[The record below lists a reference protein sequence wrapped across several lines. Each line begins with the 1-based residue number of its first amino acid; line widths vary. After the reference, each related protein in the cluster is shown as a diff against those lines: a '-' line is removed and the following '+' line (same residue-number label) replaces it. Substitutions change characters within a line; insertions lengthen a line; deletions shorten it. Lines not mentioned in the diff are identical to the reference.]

1 MLEAQYPTPTAL
13 LATLMR
19 LRLALLAFLVAP
31 LGVAG
36 CSTLEQI
43 AALRQVRFDLAGVDQ
58 ARLAGVALDGVQ
70 SYEGIGAVGA
80 ARIGVSVAQGRLPMS
95 FVLNVGAENP
105 ADNPVAARLV
115 QMDWTLLL
123 DDQETISGVYN
134 DDRLIPPGT
143 RHTLPLAMELDL
155 LQFFQRSVPDL
166 VGLALAVA
174 GEGQQELALRVRPT
188 INTPLGPISY
198 PGAITL
204 RHTVGG

>member
-1 MLEAQYPTPTAL
+1 MSLRIAL
-13 LATLMR
+13 LTF
-19 LRLALLAFLVAP
+19 LLAPLVI
-31 LGVAG
+31 AG

-43 AALRQVRFDLAGVDQ
+43 AALRQVSFALDGVDQ
-58 ARLAGVALDGVQ
+58 ARLAGVSIDQAQ
-70 SYEGIGAVGA
+70 RYEDIGATGA
-80 ARIGVSVAQGRLPMS
+80 ARIGVAVAQGRLPFS

-105 ADNPVAARLV
+105 EENPVAARLV
-115 QMDWTLLL
+115 RMDWTLLL
-123 DDQETISGVYN
+123 DDQETINGVYN
-134 DDRLIPPGT
+134 EDRLIHPGARET
-143 RHTLPLAMELDL
+143 IPLAMNLDL

-174 GEGQQELALRVRPT
+174 GEGQQEVALRVRPT